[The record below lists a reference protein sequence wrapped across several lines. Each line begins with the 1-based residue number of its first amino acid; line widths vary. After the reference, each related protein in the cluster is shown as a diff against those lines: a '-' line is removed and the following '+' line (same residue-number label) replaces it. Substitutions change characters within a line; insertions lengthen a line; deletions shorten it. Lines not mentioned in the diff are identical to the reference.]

1 MVFIILSEDIGKDII
16 AHTPGPTTL
25 RGLYK

>member
-1 MVFIILSEDIGKDII
+1 MVFIILSENNGKDII
-16 AHTPGPTTL
+16 AHTPGPTRL